1 MKIKCDMC
9 EGIIDTEITRPD
21 GTPAGATLC
30 MSDGSRITAC
40 SDCIQRVGEEPEYLN
55 EFLEK
60 RENADKEIVASINTK
75 ERADY
80 EVGILHEAIHKYGV
94 DSQVDMAIEE
104 MSELTKALLKH
115 RRAISNPNPDI
126 LEFNSII
133 SNIHEEM
140 ADVQI
145 MLDQLYIIFGTPIK
159 QRFQKIAR
167 LKERLDG
174 EKNDAN
180 DSK

>member
-1 MKIKCDMC
+1 MGKL
-9 EGIIDTEITRPD
+9 
-21 GTPAGATLC
+21 A
-30 MSDGSRITAC
+30 
-40 SDCIQRVGEEPEYLN
+40 
-55 EFLEK
+55 
-60 RENADKEIVASINTK
+60 
-75 ERADY
+75 
-80 EVGILHEAIHKYGV
+80 KY
-94 DSQVDMAIEE
+94 AP
-104 MSELTKALLKH
+104 
-115 RRAISNPNPDI
+115 RRAISNPKSDI
-126 LEFNSII
+126 LELNSII

-174 EKNDAN
+174 EKNDTN